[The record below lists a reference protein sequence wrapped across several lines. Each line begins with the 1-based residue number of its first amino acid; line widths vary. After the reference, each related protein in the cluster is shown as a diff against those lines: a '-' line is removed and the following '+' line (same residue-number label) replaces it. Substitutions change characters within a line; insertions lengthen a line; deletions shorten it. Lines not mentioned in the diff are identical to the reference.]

1 MNKLLKKFFT
11 ELDDPRVHIKKIIH
25 KLKDVIVMAIMAVI
39 GGCDSWEDI
48 EIWCLSKKKLIY
60 NILKAKLIPSH
71 DTFRRIF
78 TLLDGKKFEKHFIK
92 FGEYLINKKPKLI
105 KDIISID
112 GKSLR
117 GSRRSTI
124 NKSALHVVNAWS
136 DKHSIVLGQKS
147 VDLKSNEIVAIP
159 ELLDVLNIN
168 NSVVTIDAIG
178 AQKNI
183 ASQIIKA
190 GGDYMLS
197 LKANHKNEY
206 NQVNEC
212 FLNNVFA
219 VGSGERAFHDKFE
232 GANHGRIERRR
243 YFIKPISEFSNLS
256 TWKNGQYVIA
266 VERIRSING
275 AKKVSSEIH
284 YYITSAVDSYEFL
297 ASCIRKHWNVEN
309 KLHWSLD
316 VSFREDSNRST
327 NDNAALNMSILRKF
341 ALNILRNDQT
351 IRKSIPL
358 KRRMAGL
365 DDDYLKSLLQI

>member
-159 ELLDVLNIN
+159 ELLDVLSIN
-168 NSVVTIDAIG
+168 N
-178 AQKNI
+178 I
-183 ASQIIKA
+183 A
-190 GGDYMLS
+190 
-197 LKANHKNEY
+197 
-206 NQVNEC
+206 
-212 FLNNVFA
+212 
-219 VGSGERAFHDKFE
+219 
-232 GANHGRIERRR
+232 
-243 YFIKPISEFSNLS
+243 
-256 TWKNGQYVIA
+256 
-266 VERIRSING
+266 RS
-275 AKKVSSEIH
+275 
-284 YYITSAVDSYEFL
+284 
-297 ASCIRKHWNVEN
+297 
-309 KLHWSLD
+309 
-316 VSFREDSNRST
+316 
-327 NDNAALNMSILRKF
+327 
-341 ALNILRNDQT
+341 
-351 IRKSIPL
+351 
-358 KRRMAGL
+358 
-365 DDDYLKSLLQI
+365 